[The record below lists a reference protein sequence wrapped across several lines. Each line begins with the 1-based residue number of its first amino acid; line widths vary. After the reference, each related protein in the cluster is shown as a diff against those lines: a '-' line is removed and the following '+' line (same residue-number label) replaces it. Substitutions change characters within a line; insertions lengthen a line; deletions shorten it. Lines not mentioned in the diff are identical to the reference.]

1 MEEKDRPL
9 ISWKAISIILII
21 LILAYAGYKGFAY
34 GQTALENY
42 IDAEADAAAA
52 TSHLFT
58 PDIFAM
64 ISVSRYRATPAWT
77 LSILTMFQILSLQQ
91 GVSDSE

>member
-42 IDAEADAAAA
+42 LLPKMLTAGLV
-52 TSHLFT
+52 TVTLVSVF
-58 PDIFAM
+58 FAGFA
-64 ISVSRYRATPAWT
+64 VNY
-77 LSILTMFQILSLQQ
+77 L
-91 GVSDSE
+91 